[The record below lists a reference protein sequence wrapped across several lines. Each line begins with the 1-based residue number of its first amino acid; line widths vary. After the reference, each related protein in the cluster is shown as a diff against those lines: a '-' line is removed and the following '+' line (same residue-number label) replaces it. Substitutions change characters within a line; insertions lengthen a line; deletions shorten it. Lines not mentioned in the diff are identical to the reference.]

1 MTIQEA
7 VQQRHSVRQYAD
19 TPLSQEQITALQERI
34 GEYNAESGLHIQLVT
49 CEEKAFSGFLAR
61 YGKFTGVRNYFALV
75 GPKSAAFRE
84 KMGYYGEKLVL
95 DAQMLG
101 LNTCWVGLTFSK
113 ITSVVE
119 VGKDEQYVAA
129 ISLGVGSNQGVQ
141 HKSKPVDELADSL
154 SLAPS
159 WYRRGVECAAL
170 APSALNR
177 QNFHFDFTL
186 GKVSASNRSGS
197 YSELDLGIAKLH
209 FEIGSGKDSSIW
221 SAE

>member
-19 TPLSQEQITALQERI
+19 TPLTQEQITALQERI

-61 YGKFTGVRNYFALV
+61 YGKFIGVRNYFALI

-101 LNTCWVGLTFSK
+101 LNTCWVGGTFTK
-113 ITSVVE
+113 ISSAVE
-119 VGKDEQYVAA
+119 IGEGEQYVAV
-129 ISLGVGSNQGVQ
+129 ISLGYGLNQGRE
-141 HKSKPVDELADSL
+141 HPSKPLEELADGL
-154 SLAPS
+154 GYAPS
-159 WYRRGVECAAL
+159 WFSRGVECAAL

-177 QNFHFDFTL
+177 QGFHFSYTCAKVRL
-186 GKVSASNRSGS
+186 TGKSGHFA
-197 YSELDLGIAKLH
+197 DIDRGIAKLH
-209 FEIGSGKDSSIW
+209 FEIGSGKGSSIW
-221 SAE
+221 EE